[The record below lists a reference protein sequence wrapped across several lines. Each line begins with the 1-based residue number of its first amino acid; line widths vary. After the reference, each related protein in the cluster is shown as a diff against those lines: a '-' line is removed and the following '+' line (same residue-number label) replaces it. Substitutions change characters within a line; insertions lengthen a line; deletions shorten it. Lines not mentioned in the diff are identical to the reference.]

1 MSFFDKAR
9 SGPKVGGD
17 CKKGGGISGPNSGE
31 YIVNVSY
38 KIPGAGEQEGYEQN
52 VVKRSGAK
60 L

>member
-1 MSFFDKAR
+1 MAFFKSKR

-17 CKKGGGISGPNSGE
+17 CKKGGGVAGPQGN
-31 YIVNVSY
+31 IIDVSF
-38 KIPGAGEQEGYEQN
+38 KLSGAGESKGYEQN

>member
-1 MSFFDKAR
+1 MGFFKSKR

-17 CKKGGGISGPNSGE
+17 CKKGGGVAGSQGNI
-31 YIVNVSY
+31 IDVNF
-38 KIPGAGEQEGYEQN
+38 KIPGAGESKGYEQN